1 MNPAKRGIQY
11 LEKIR
16 EYKCYIREIE
26 NMSHCNHENI
36 IAFEEAYRDKQ
47 GNLIIVMELCDG
59 NLYHKRQ
66 NDLGD
71 GKYYDEKIVV
81 GIIKQLC
88 EGVKYLHGKKLA
100 HRDIDP
106 KNILMKN
113 GVVKLVDFGLSNHHN
128 TKS

>member
-1 MNPAKRGIQY
+1 MIDHGAEAFIYQVFKGDLSFAAKKRMNPAKRGIQY
-11 LEKIR
+11 QEKIR

-66 NDLGD
+66 NDLGECE
-71 GKYYDEKIVV
+71 YYDEKIIV
-81 GIIKQLC
+81 GIIK
-88 EGVKYLHGKKLA
+88 
-100 HRDIDP
+100 
-106 KNILMKN
+106 
-113 GVVKLVDFGLSNHHN
+113 
-128 TKS
+128 